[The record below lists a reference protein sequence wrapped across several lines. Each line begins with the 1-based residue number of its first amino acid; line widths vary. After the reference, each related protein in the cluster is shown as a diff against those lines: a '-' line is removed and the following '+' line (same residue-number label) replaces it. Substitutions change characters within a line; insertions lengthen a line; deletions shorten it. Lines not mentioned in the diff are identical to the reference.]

1 MTPVIK
7 WLNLRTTLTSNIPII
22 TVLLGAALVTVSIGP
37 FQNPDTTWEFKAASG
52 VVTWGMPFVEVQG
65 SLINQPPLGFYAQG
79 LFLSIFGVS
88 IESGVF
94 LVRLFGLGCILMV
107 YLLGKEL
114 YGKPVGVLASALF
127 ALAPWQM
134 VLSNAFL
141 IDTQCVFLSLSAL
154 YAGLLSFK
162 DNSNKLLFVA
172 GVLFALAFYTKLFAV
187 FTLIPLFLFY
197 LYLQPKQLRSLHIKL
212 PVFFLP
218 LVVATLVWYMVVFYM
233 MPSYL
238 PRDLGYMFIHSD
250 FDDLNP
256 VGVAPSI
263 NFVGNFLVNYG
274 LGYLFVAAVS
284 LSVILG
290 LSFRKQ
296 ICKKALAADL
306 IFTAAILLVLGLIL
320 YLGFSLNLKV
330 PYTSTIKYAY
340 QTLPFFCLLAASLA
354 VKSFTILRTAQLQ
367 HRLRKAVFVAAGFIS
382 VLLPPLAL
390 LVNVYSVNLLSM
402 VGFIVF
408 RVEPDQLLG
417 YSFDNFTPVH
427 PDSPLL
433 NFQYVGF
440 ILILCSLLYWVR
452 ELLGVFRLKQS
463 TLNHQTH

>member
-1 MTPVIK
+1 MIPVVK
-7 WLNLRTTLTSNIPII
+7 SLNLRTTLTSNIPII
-22 TVLLGAALVTVSIGP
+22 AVLLGASLVAVSIGP
-37 FQNPDTTWEFKAASG
+37 FQNPDTTWEFKAATG

-94 LVRLFGLGCILMV
+94 LVRLFGLGCILMM

-114 YGKPVGVLASALF
+114 YGKPAGLLASALF
-127 ALAPWQM
+127 TLAPWQM

-141 IDTQCVFLSLSAL
+141 IDTQCLFLSLAAL
-154 YAGLLSFK
+154 YVGLLAFK

-187 FTLIPLFLFY
+187 FALIPLFLFY
-197 LYLQPKQLRSLHIKL
+197 LYLQPKQQRSLPIKL
-212 PVFFLP
+212 PLFFLP
-218 LVVATLVWYMVVFYM
+218 LVVTTLVWYMVVFYM

-238 PRDLGYMFIHSD
+238 PRDLGYMYMHSD

-263 NFVGNFLVNYG
+263 YFVGNFLVNYG
-274 LGYLFVAAVS
+274 LGYLFVAAVI

-290 LSFRKQ
+290 LTFRKQ
-296 ICKKALAADL
+296 ICKKAFAADL
-306 IFTAAILLVLGLIL
+306 IFAGSILLVLGLIL

-340 QTLPFFCLLAASLA
+340 QTLPLFCLLAASLS
-354 VKSFTILRTAQLQ
+354 VKSVAILRTAQMQ
-367 HRLRKAVFVAAGFIS
+367 HGLRKAVFGAVGFLG
-382 VLLPPLAL
+382 VLLPPFAL
-390 LVNVYSVNLLSM
+390 LVNVYSIHLLSM

-427 PDSPLL
+427 ADSPLL
-433 NFQYVGF
+433 HVQVVGF

-452 ELLGVFRLKQS
+452 ELIVDFRLKQS
-463 TLNHQTH
+463 TLNPQTH